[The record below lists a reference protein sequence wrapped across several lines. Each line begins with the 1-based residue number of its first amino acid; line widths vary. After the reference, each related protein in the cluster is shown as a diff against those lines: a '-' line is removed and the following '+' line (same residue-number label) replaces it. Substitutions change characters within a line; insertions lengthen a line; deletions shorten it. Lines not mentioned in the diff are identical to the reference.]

1 MPLASPMSRP
11 WFLSHGFFAALGLL
25 GLLACGS
32 IPEGSDL
39 RDPDEVD
46 PPIPGDACVEGVRR
60 CEGNTVAECR
70 SAAWTLLQL
79 CPNLCSDGGCVTPPS
94 CSGGAVACGAA
105 GGDTCCHS
113 LPVAVARFSRSYDGV
128 TAGYT
133 DPRYQATVRAFH
145 LDKYEVTAARF
156 DAFINAYPASR
167 PATGAGRHAA
177 DALDPGWKAEWTAA
191 LPASSTELRAALS
204 CQGLTSQL
212 PAAPV
217 RCVSWY
223 LAQAFC
229 IWDGGRLPTEAEW
242 NAAASGG
249 EQQRVYPWS
258 VLASNTVIDG
268 SHLVYATTAP
278 ATPGSRP
285 SGEGRFG
292 HADLS
297 GNVAE
302 WVFDNYASP
311 YLSDSCVDC
320 ANHTAAPFRSLR
332 GGGYLE
338 AASTVLSSYRSALD
352 PAALRAFVG
361 FRCARDPES

>member
-1 MPLASPMSRP
+1 MSLASPLPRP
-11 WFLSHGFFAALGLL
+11 WSRSHGSFAAIGLL

-32 IPEGSDL
+32 IPEGSGPG
-39 RDPDEVD
+39 DPGDDDTSV
-46 PPIPGDACVEGVRR
+46 PVDACVEGARR
-60 CEGNTVAECR
+60 CEDNTVAECR
-70 SAAWTLLQL
+70 SAVWTPQQL
-79 CPNLCSDGGCVTPPS
+79 CPNLCSGGGCVTPPS
-94 CSGGAVACGAA
+94 CGGNAAACGVD

-113 LPVAVARFSRSYDGV
+113 LPVAAARFSRSYDGV

-156 DAFINAYPASR
+156 DAFVNAYPASR

-177 DALDPGWKAEWTAA
+177 DALDPGWKVEWTEA
-191 LPASSTELRAALS
+191 LPASNAELRAALL

-212 PAAPV
+212 PTAPV

-229 IWDGGRLPTEAEW
+229 IWDGARLPTEAEW
-242 NAAASGG
+242 NAAAAGG

-258 VLASNTVIDG
+258 VPASSAAIDG

-285 SGEGRFG
+285 PGEGRFG

-302 WVFDNYASP
+302 WVFDNHASP
-311 YLSDSCVDC
+311 YLSDTCVDC

-338 AASTVLSSYRSALD
+338 AAGTVLSSYRSALD
-352 PAALRAFVG
+352 PAAFRAFVG
-361 FRCARDPES
+361 FRCAREP